1 VRRDRTALDLW
12 TRLAVL
18 AALGCGGGAGPRA
31 DGEADTAT
39 RERQAQA
46 FIEALKP
53 RRPGPPV
60 IVILARNA
68 GTETTD
74 FLLTHGV
81 LQRSGVAEVL
91 AVAPQRGRVSL
102 YPALSVDVT
111 EDYASF
117 ERAHPAGADYVIV
130 PAMSENDDPA
140 ITGWLKQQSQR
151 GARIIG
157 VCVGA
162 LVVAEAG
169 LLDGRRFTT
178 HWYYRESLQ
187 KKHPTARYVPNQRY
201 VIDRDVATT
210 TGITASVPAMLALI
224 EAIGGREKARAV
236 AHDLGVRSWTP
247 AHDSSRFGLN
257 AARRWNYVL
266 TKLAFWRR
274 EDWNAEVRDGVD
286 DIALAFAVDAWSRT
300 GRVRVTPTAPGP
312 VKLRSGLQLAVQRAT
327 EGAPHL
333 PLMAS
338 LKPLQQLDR
347 TLCEIEQRYGDADR
361 DRVMMELEY
370 SGPAR
375 ACN

>member
-1 VRRDRTALDLW
+1 MGCGES
-12 TRLAVL
+12 AVL
-18 AALGCGGGAGPRA
+18 PADAGA
-31 DGEADTAT
+31 AT
-39 RERQAQA
+39 RERQAQV

-74 FLLTHGV
+74 FLLAHGV
-81 LQRSGVAEVL
+81 LQRSGVANVI

-102 YPALSVDVT
+102 YPALAVNVT

-117 ERAHPAGADYVIV
+117 EKAHPAGADYVIV
-130 PAMSENDDPA
+130 PAMSRNDDPA
-140 ITGWLKQQSQR
+140 ITGWLKAQSER

-178 HWYYRESLQ
+178 HWYYRDSL
-187 KKHPTARYVPNQRY
+187 KKNHPTAQYVPNQRY

-224 EAIGGREKARAV
+224 EAISGREKAQAV
-236 AHDLGVRSWTP
+236 ANELGVQSWTP
-247 AHDSSRFGLN
+247 AHDSSHFGLN
-257 AARRWNYVL
+257 AARRWNYVR
-266 TKLAFWRR
+266 TKLAFWRQ
-274 EDWNAEVRDGVD
+274 EDWNVEVHDGMD
-286 DIALAFAVDAWSRT
+286 DIALAFAADAWSRT
-300 GRVRVTPTAPGP
+300 GHVRVTATAAEA
-312 VKLRSGLQLAVQRAT
+312 VTLRSGLQLEVERAA
-327 EGAPHL
+327 EDAPRL

-338 LKPLQQLDR
+338 LKPVEQLDQ
-347 TLCEIEQRYGDADR
+347 TLCEIEKRFGDADQ

-370 SGPAR
+370 SGTAH
-375 ACN
+375 ACR